1 MSSSFCWTVSRL
13 NVLRQREKERK
24 SYLSCRESG
33 VEGHNGEHIDEEDDH
48 ARDGD
53 RAGKIPHRV
62 LGRSLE

>member
-1 MSSSFCWTVSRL
+1 MLDSFEVECFATDRKG
-13 NVLRQREKERK
+13 KE